1 VRESNRLLLQNKSW
15 ASEQLQ
21 SDPGYFERMS
31 VTQKPRFLWIGC
43 ADSRVPAETVT
54 GARPGE
60 IFVHRNIAN
69 QVIAT
74 DMNML
79 SVLSYAVEHLKVEHI
94 IVCGHYGCGGVRA
107 AASNKDLGFL
117 NKWLT
122 HIKDSYASVYD
133 ELMSLPPDKREQK
146 MIEAVAMAQVDN
158 LLKTEP
164 VQKARRSRQG
174 PKLHAW
180 VYSLEDGLLNE
191 LRSLGPDVEPHAA
204 YRFDSFEADNSG

>member
-1 VRESNRLLLQNKSW
+1 MKESNRLLLQNKSW
-15 ASEQLQ
+15 AAEQRR
-21 SDPGYFERMS
+21 SDQGYFERMA

-54 GARPGE
+54 GALPGE

-69 QVIAT
+69 QVIGT
-74 DMNML
+74 DLNML

-107 AASNKDLGFL
+107 AASNQDMGFL

-122 HIKDSYASVYD
+122 HIKDGYAHVYD
-133 ELMSLPPDKREQK
+133 ELMSLPAAEREK
-146 MIEAVAMAQVDN
+146 KLIEAVAKAQVDN

-164 VQKARRSRQG
+164 VQKARRQRGG
-174 PKLHAW
+174 PSLHAW
-180 VYSLEDGLLNE
+180 VYSIEDGLLKE
-191 LRSLGPDVEPHAA
+191 LKSIDADVEPAAA